1 MTNGINWKRSL
12 AGVLPLTLAA
22 CLSGNTQPQNTAIA
36 SGLSSP
42 TLPSSKDI
50 AYDDQDLVSLFTHA
64 SLRRHEGDY
73 RGSNQALERAY
84 HRSEELYTQ
93 RLSEFGSASLRKP
106 GALPYRPN
114 SLEVGFISY
123 LKALNHFATDA
134 DRLPLQ
140 QREAAAVEMRR
151 LDVLQGEARFLQD
164 MGLDSDKNRDLAQM
178 VVSLFA
184 ERTNTELSQ
193 GIVDLQS
200 PWLYVVSGIV
210 FEINQDLDS
219 ARISY
224 QRALDALPEGD
235 LSPPHSN
242 VKVLAEEGGLRCMQQ
257 LGASDQAIQESAFA
271 ALAQDGAPTTNS
283 WLIEHLGTLPT
294 KAPLEMLLTAD
305 SIQQRLILRPMIRG
319 TDAEKRQQKQ
329 QFAGLSLLYS
339 SPYKDAIVVELG
351 DNWSALESL
360 GLTDTIGGGIR
371 LFLDYF
377 SEPQPHHAAK
387 VIGENGA
394 LLQSVE
400 LADIAGDLKHY
411 QTLTLKRRFEEALL
425 REVSKSAGYKSMT
438 GGIKLPFSLGGALAT
453 FTAGADLRQW
463 QLLPAKIRIT
473 PLSADLAGRQ
483 LTITRGD
490 HVNSLTVPAD
500 KRLISIDHY

>member
-1 MTNGINWKRSL
+1 
-12 AGVLPLTLAA
+12 
-22 CLSGNTQPQNTAIA
+22 
-36 SGLSSP
+36 
-42 TLPSSKDI
+42 
-50 AYDDQDLVSLFTHA
+50 
-64 SLRRHEGDY
+64 
-73 RGSNQALERAY
+73 
-84 HRSEELYTQ
+84 
-93 RLSEFGSASLRKP
+93 
-106 GALPYRPN
+106 
-114 SLEVGFISY
+114 
-123 LKALNHFATDA
+123 
-134 DRLPLQ
+134 
-140 QREAAAVEMRR
+140 
-151 LDVLQGEARFLQD
+151 
-164 MGLDSDKNRDLAQM
+164 
-178 VVSLFA
+178 
-184 ERTNTELSQ
+184 
-193 GIVDLQS
+193 
-200 PWLYVVSGIV
+200 
-210 FEINQDLDS
+210 
-219 ARISY
+219 
-224 QRALDALPEGD
+224 
-235 LSPPHSN
+235 
-242 VKVLAEEGGLRCMQQ
+242 
-257 LGASDQAIQESAFA
+257 
-271 ALAQDGAPTTNS
+271 
-283 WLIEHLGTLPT
+283 
-294 KAPLEMLLTAD
+294 MLLTAD

-473 PLSADLAGRQ
+473 PLPADLAGRQ

-490 HVNSLTVPAD
+490 RANSLTVPAD
-500 KRLISIDHY
+500 KHLISIDHY

>member
-84 HRSEELYTQ
+84 QRSEELYTQ

-193 GIVDLQS
+193 GIVDVQS

-224 QRALDALPEGD
+224 QRALDALPESDVVWSG
-235 LSPPHSN
+235 SN
-242 VKVLAEEGGLRCMQQ
+242 DGWVHCWGLRR
-257 LGASDQAIQESAFA
+257 GASGLRHVAR
-271 ALAQDGAPTTNS
+271 LPVDGWIN
-283 WLIEHLGTLPT
+283 
-294 KAPLEMLLTAD
+294 
-305 SIQQRLILRPMIRG
+305 
-319 TDAEKRQQKQ
+319 
-329 QFAGLSLLYS
+329 
-339 SPYKDAIVVELG
+339 
-351 DNWSALESL
+351 
-360 GLTDTIGGGIR
+360 GI
-371 LFLDYF
+371 
-377 SEPQPHHAAK
+377 H
-387 VIGENGA
+387 
-394 LLQSVE
+394 
-400 LADIAGDLKHY
+400 
-411 QTLTLKRRFEEALL
+411 
-425 REVSKSAGYKSMT
+425 
-438 GGIKLPFSLGGALAT
+438 
-453 FTAGADLRQW
+453 
-463 QLLPAKIRIT
+463 
-473 PLSADLAGRQ
+473 LSAKASFVAVAAAREHRLGRWWNDKSVRPA
-483 LTITRGD
+483 L
-490 HVNSLTVPAD
+490 HVVPLLNIVAEVD
-500 KRLISIDHY
+500 DQSM